1 MKLENKILK
10 LSVVG
15 ALFFALF
22 GIAWGWA
29 LNSDMIIF
37 DGLYSFISVMLS
49 MLSLYINN
57 YMAKRDFEKF
67 PFGKHILEPIVI
79 SIKSLIIAIMCLY
92 SLVGAI
98 KTIVAGGNNLEFGL
112 AIIYSVVSVIGCG
125 AISLY
130 MKLKS
135 KALSSE
141 LIKAEFTQWLMDTS
155 LSTAVLVAFI
165 VAIIISNTKLNFL
178 NPYIDPVMT
187 AVVSLVCIRIPI
199 KGFIESFK
207 EVICVKADDEI
218 NDDIYV
224 LVKEIEEEYNFED
237 SIARVS
243 KIGRELRIEIDFIY
257 NKDSKLKTLDQMD
270 NVREEINDA
279 IKHIDYK
286 KWLNVSFT
294 GNKNGQYKSQRK
306 LTFFIFLNN

>member
-10 LSVVG
+10 ISVVG

-29 LNSDMIIF
+29 IDSDMIIF
-37 DGLYSFISVMLS
+37 DGLYSFISVILS

-98 KTIVAGGNNLEFGL
+98 KTILTGGNNLEFGL
-112 AIIYSVVSVIGCG
+112 AIIYSIISVIGCG

-130 MKLKS
+130 MKVKS
-135 KALSSE
+135 KSLSSE

-165 VAIIISNTKLNFL
+165 IGIIISNTKLNFL
-178 NPYIDPVMT
+178 NSYIDPGMT

-207 EVICVKADDEI
+207 EVICVKANDEI

-224 LVKEIEEEYNFED
+224 LVKEIEEEYKFEE
-237 SIARVS
+237 SITRVS
-243 KIGRELRIEIDFIY
+243 KVGRELRIEIDFVY

-294 GNKNGQYKSQRK
+294 GNKKWA
-306 LTFFIFLNN
+306 I

>member
-29 LNSDMIIF
+29 LDSDMIIF
-37 DGLYSFISVMLS
+37 DGLYSFISVILS

-98 KTIVAGGNNLEFGL
+98 KTILTGGNNLEFGL
-112 AIIYSVVSVIGCG
+112 AIIYSIISVIGCG

-130 MKLKS
+130 MKVKS
-135 KALSSE
+135 KSLSSE
-141 LIKAEFTQWLMDTS
+141 LIKAEFTQWLMDTP

-165 VAIIISNTKLNFL
+165 IGIIISNTKLNFL
-178 NPYIDPVMT
+178 NSYIDPGMT

-207 EVICVKADDEI
+207 EVICVKANDEI

-224 LVKEIEEEYNFED
+224 LVKEIEEEYKFEE
-237 SIARVS
+237 SITRVS
-243 KIGRELRIEIDFIY
+243 KVGRELRIEIDFIY

-294 GNKNGQYKSQRK
+294 GNKKWA
-306 LTFFIFLNN
+306 I

>member
-29 LNSDMIIF
+29 LDSDMIIF
-37 DGLYSFISVMLS
+37 DGLYSFISVILS
-49 MLSLYINN
+49 MLSLYINK

-98 KTIVAGGNNLEFGL
+98 KTILTGGNNLEFGL
-112 AIIYSVVSVIGCG
+112 AIIYSIISVIGCG

-130 MKLKS
+130 MKVKS
-135 KALSSE
+135 KSLSSE

-165 VAIIISNTKLNFL
+165 IGIIISNTKLNFL
-178 NPYIDPVMT
+178 NSYIDPGMT

-207 EVICVKADDEI
+207 EVICVKANDEI

-224 LVKEIEEEYNFED
+224 LVKEIEEEYKFEE
-237 SIARVS
+237 SITRVS
-243 KIGRELRIEIDFIY
+243 KVGRELRIEIDFIY

-294 GNKNGQYKSQRK
+294 GNKKWA
-306 LTFFIFLNN
+306 I

>member
-1 MKLENKILK
+1 
-10 LSVVG
+10 
-15 ALFFALF
+15 
-22 GIAWGWA
+22 
-29 LNSDMIIF
+29 MIIF
-37 DGLYSFISVMLS
+37 DGLYSFISVILS

-92 SLVGAI
+92 TLVGAV
-98 KTIVAGGNNLEFGL
+98 KSIVIGGNNLEFGL
-112 AIIYSVVSVIGCG
+112 AIIYSIVSVIGCG

-130 MKLKS
+130 MKVKS

-141 LIKAEFTQWLMDTS
+141 LIKAEFTQWFMDTA
-155 LSTAVLVAFI
+155 LSTAVLVGFI
-165 VAIIISNTKLNFL
+165 IGIAISNTKFNFL

-187 AVVSLVCIRIPI
+187 LASSLLCIKMPI
-199 KGFIESFK
+199 KIFIESFK
-207 EVICVKADDEI
+207 EVICVKANDEI

-224 LVKEIEEEYNFED
+224 LVKEIEEEYKFED
-237 SIARVS
+237 SITRVS
-243 KIGRELRIEIDFIY
+243 KVGRELRIEIDFVY

-294 GNKNGQYKSQRK
+294 GNKKWA
-306 LTFFIFLNN
+306 I

>member
-29 LNSDMIIF
+29 IDSDMIIF
-37 DGLYSFISVMLS
+37 DGLYSFISVILS

-92 SLVGAI
+92 SLIDAI
-98 KTIVAGGNNLEFGL
+98 KTIVSGGNSVSLGL
-112 AIIYSVVSVIGCG
+112 AIIYSIVSVVGCG
-125 AISLY
+125 VISFY
-130 MKLKS
+130 MKIKE
-135 KALSSE
+135 KELSSE
-141 LIKAEFTQWLMDTS
+141 LIKAECMQWFMDTA
-155 LSTAVLVAFI
+155 LSTAVLVAFL
-165 VAIIISNTKLNFL
+165 VAEVLAKTKLNIL
-178 NPYIDPVMT
+178 NPYIDPGMT
-187 AVVSLVCIRIPI
+187 VVVSLIFIKMPI
-199 KGFIESFK
+199 KTFINSFK
-207 EVICVKADDEI
+207 EVMCVKADDEI
-218 NDDIYV
+218 NEDIYV
-224 LVKEIEEEYNFED
+224 LVKEIEEEYKFED
-237 SIARVS
+237 SITRVS
-243 KIGRELRIEIDFIY
+243 KIGSELRIEIDFVY

-270 NVREEINDA
+270 RVREEINNA
-279 IKHIDYK
+279 IKHIDYN

-294 GNKNGQYKSQRK
+294 GNKKWA
-306 LTFFIFLNN
+306 I

>member
-10 LSVVG
+10 LSVIG

-29 LNSDMIIF
+29 IKSDMIIF
-37 DGLYSFISVMLS
+37 DGLYSFISVVLS

-79 SIKSLIIAIMCLY
+79 SIKSLIIAIMCSY
-92 SLVGAI
+92 SLIEAI
-98 KTIVAGGNNLEFGL
+98 KTLMNGGNSLEFGL
-112 AIIYSVVSVIGCG
+112 ALIYSIVSVLGCG
-125 AISLY
+125 IISFY
-130 MKLKS
+130 MKEQEK
-135 KALSSE
+135 KINSE
-141 LIKAEFTQWLMDTS
+141 LIKAECTQWFMDTA
-155 LSTAVLVAFI
+155 LSTAVLVGFI
-165 VAIIISNTKLNFL
+165 IAMVLAGTKLKSL
-178 NPYIDPVMT
+178 NPYIDPFMT
-187 AVVSLVCIRIPI
+187 IVVSLVCIRIPI
-199 KGFIESFK
+199 KTFIESFK
-207 EVICVKADDEI
+207 EVICVKANDEI

-224 LVKEIEEEYNFED
+224 LVKGIEEEYNFEE
-237 SIARVS
+237 SITRVS
-243 KIGRELRIEIDFIY
+243 KVGRELRIEIDFVY

-279 IKHIDYK
+279 IKHIGYN

-294 GNKNGQYKSQRK
+294 GNKKWAV
-306 LTFFIFLNN
+306 

>member
-1 MKLENKILK
+1 MKLENRILK
-10 LSVVG
+10 ISVVG

-29 LNSDMIIF
+29 IKSDMIIF
-37 DGLYSFISVMLS
+37 DGLYSFISVILS

-79 SIKSLIIAIMCLY
+79 SIKSLIIALMCLY

-98 KTIVAGGNNLEFGL
+98 KTIASGGNNLEISL
-112 AIIYSVVSVIGCG
+112 VLIYSIVSVIGCG
-125 AISLY
+125 AISFY
-130 MKLKS
+130 MKIKE
-135 KALSSE
+135 KKLSSE
-141 LIKAEFTQWLMDTS
+141 LIKAESTQWFMDTA
-155 LSTAVLVAFI
+155 LSTAVLVAFLI
-165 VAIIISNTKLNFL
+165 AMLLENTKLNFL
-178 NPYIDPVMT
+178 NSYVDPFMT
-187 AVVSLVCIRIPI
+187 LIVSILCIRIPI
-199 KGFIESFK
+199 RSFIESFK

-224 LVKEIEEEYNFED
+224 LVKEIEEEYNFEE
-237 SIARVS
+237 SITRVS
-243 KIGRELRIEIDFIY
+243 KVGRELRIEIDFIY

-294 GNKNGQYKSQRK
+294 GNKKWA
-306 LTFFIFLNN
+306 I

>member
-10 LSVVG
+10 LSVIG

-29 LNSDMIIF
+29 IKSDMIIF
-37 DGLYSFISVMLS
+37 DGLYSFISVVLS

-79 SIKSLIIAIMCLY
+79 SIKSLIIAIMCSY
-92 SLVGAI
+92 SLIEAI
-98 KTIVAGGNNLEFGL
+98 KTLMNGGNSLEFGL
-112 AIIYSVVSVIGCG
+112 ALIYSIVSVFGCG
-125 AISLY
+125 IISFY
-130 MKLKS
+130 MKEQEK
-135 KALSSE
+135 KINSE
-141 LIKAEFTQWLMDTS
+141 LIKAECTQWFMDTA
-155 LSTAVLVAFI
+155 LSTAVLVGFI
-165 VAIIISNTKLNFL
+165 IAMVLAGTKLKSL
-178 NPYIDPVMT
+178 NPYIDPFMT
-187 AVVSLVCIRIPI
+187 IVVSLVCIRIPI
-199 KGFIESFK
+199 KTFIESFK
-207 EVICVKADDEI
+207 EVICVKANDEI

-224 LVKEIEEEYNFED
+224 LVKGIEEEYNFEE
-237 SIARVS
+237 SITRVS
-243 KIGRELRIEIDFIY
+243 KVGRELRIEIDFVY

-279 IKHIDYK
+279 IKHIDYN

-294 GNKNGQYKSQRK
+294 GNKKWAV
-306 LTFFIFLNN
+306 

>member
-29 LNSDMIIF
+29 LDSDMIIF
-37 DGLYSFISVMLS
+37 DGLYSFISVILS

-98 KTIVAGGNNLEFGL
+98 KTILTGGNNLEFGL
-112 AIIYSVVSVIGCG
+112 AIIYSIISVIGCG

-130 MKLKS
+130 MKVKS
-135 KALSSE
+135 KSLSSE

-165 VAIIISNTKLNFL
+165 IGIIISNTKLNFL
-178 NPYIDPVMT
+178 NSYIDPGMT

-207 EVICVKADDEI
+207 EVICVKANDEI

-224 LVKEIEEEYNFED
+224 LVKEIEEEYKFEE
-237 SIARVS
+237 SITRVS
-243 KIGRELRIEIDFIY
+243 KVGRELRIEIDFVY
-257 NKDSKLKTLDQMD
+257 NKDSKLKTIDQMD

-294 GNKNGQYKSQRK
+294 GNKKWA
-306 LTFFIFLNN
+306 I

>member
-1 MKLENKILK
+1 
-10 LSVVG
+10 
-15 ALFFALF
+15 
-22 GIAWGWA
+22 
-29 LNSDMIIF
+29 MIIF
-37 DGLYSFISVMLS
+37 DGLYSFVSVILS

-92 SLVGAI
+92 SLVGAV
-98 KTIVAGGNNLEFGL
+98 KTIVSGGNNLEFGL
-112 AIIYSVVSVIGCG
+112 AIIYSIISVIGCG
-125 AISLY
+125 VISLY
-130 MKLKS
+130 MKIKS

-155 LSTAVLVAFI
+155 LSAAVLAAFI
-165 VAIIISNTKLNFL
+165 IGIAISNTKLNFL
-178 NPYIDPVMT
+178 NPYIDPGMT
-187 AVVSLVCIRIPI
+187 VAASLLCIRIPI
-199 KGFIESFK
+199 KIF
-207 EVICVKADDEI
+207 I

-237 SIARVS
+237 SITRVS
-243 KIGRELRIEIDFIY
+243 KVGRELRIEIDFVY

-294 GNKNGQYKSQRK
+294 GNKKWA
-306 LTFFIFLNN
+306 I

>member
-1 MKLENKILK
+1 
-10 LSVVG
+10 
-15 ALFFALF
+15 
-22 GIAWGWA
+22 
-29 LNSDMIIF
+29 MIIF
-37 DGLYSFISVMLS
+37 DGLYSFISVILS
-49 MLSLYINN
+49 MISLYINK

-92 SLVGAI
+92 SLIGAV
-98 KTIVAGGNNLEFGL
+98 KTIANGGNNLEFGMAL
-112 AIIYSVVSVIGCG
+112 IYSIVSVVGCG
-125 AISLY
+125 AITFY
-130 MKLKS
+130 MKAKE

-141 LIKAEFTQWLMDTS
+141 LIKAEYSQWFMDTA

-165 VAIIISNTKLNFL
+165 VAIILSKTRLNFL
-178 NPYIDPVMT
+178 NPYIDPAMTVM
-187 AVVSLVCIRIPI
+187 VSLLCIRIPI
-199 KGFIESFK
+199 KSFINSFK
-207 EVICVKADDEI
+207 EVICVKANDEI

-237 SIARVS
+237 SITRVS
-243 KIGRELRIEIDFIY
+243 KVGRELRIEIDFVY

-294 GNKNGQYKSQRK
+294 GNKKWA
-306 LTFFIFLNN
+306 I

>member
-1 MKLENKILK
+1 MKIENKILK
-10 LSVVG
+10 LSVLG

-29 LNSDMIIF
+29 IDSDMIIF
-37 DGLYSFISVMLS
+37 DGLYSFISLILS

-57 YMAKRDFEKF
+57 YMAKRDFDKF

-92 SLVGAI
+92 SLIGAV
-98 KTIVAGGNNLEFGL
+98 KTIANGGNNLEFGMAL
-112 AIIYSVVSVIGCG
+112 IYSIVSVVGCG
-125 AISLY
+125 AITFY
-130 MKLKS
+130 MKAKE

-141 LIKAEFTQWLMDTS
+141 LIKAEYSQWFMDTA

-165 VAIIISNTKLNFL
+165 VAIILSKTRLNFL
-178 NPYIDPVMT
+178 NPYIDPAMTVM
-187 AVVSLVCIRIPI
+187 VSLLCIRIPI
-199 KGFIESFK
+199 KSFINSFK
-207 EVICVKADDEI
+207 EVICVKANDEI

-237 SIARVS
+237 SITRVS
-243 KIGRELRIEIDFIY
+243 KVGRELRIEIDFVY

-294 GNKNGQYKSQRK
+294 GNKKWA
-306 LTFFIFLNN
+306 I

>member
-1 MKLENKILK
+1 
-10 LSVVG
+10 
-15 ALFFALF
+15 
-22 GIAWGWA
+22 
-29 LNSDMIIF
+29 MIIF
-37 DGLYSFISVMLS
+37 DGLYSFISVILS

-92 SLVGAI
+92 SLIGAV
-98 KTIVAGGNNLEFGL
+98 KTIASGGNNLEIGL
-112 AIIYSVVSVIGCG
+112 ALIYSIVSVIGCG
-125 AISLY
+125 AISFY
-130 MKLKS
+130 MKIKE
-135 KALSSE
+135 KKLSSE
-141 LIKAEFTQWLMDTS
+141 LIKAESTQWFMDTA
-155 LSTAVLVAFI
+155 LSAAVLVAFLI
-165 VAIIISNTKLNFL
+165 AMLLENTKLNFL
-178 NPYIDPVMT
+178 NSYVDPFMT
-187 AVVSLVCIRIPI
+187 LIVSILCIRIPI
-199 KGFIESFK
+199 RSFIESFK

-224 LVKEIEEEYNFED
+224 LVKEIEEEYNFEE
-237 SIARVS
+237 SITRVS
-243 KIGRELRIEIDFIY
+243 KVGRELRIEIDFIY

-294 GNKNGQYKSQRK
+294 GNKKWA
-306 LTFFIFLNN
+306 I

>member
-10 LSVVG
+10 LSVIG

-29 LNSDMIIF
+29 IQSDMIIF
-37 DGLYSFISVMLS
+37 DGLYSFISVILS
-49 MLSLYINN
+49 MLSLYINK

-67 PFGKHILEPIVI
+67 PFGKHILEPLVI
-79 SIKSLIIAIMCLY
+79 SIKSLVIAIMCLY
-92 SLVGAI
+92 SLVGAV
-98 KTIVAGGNNLEFGL
+98 KTIVNGGNNLEIGL
-112 AIIYSVVSVIGCG
+112 ALIYSIISVGGC
-125 AISLY
+125 AVICFY
-130 MKLKS
+130 MKVKE

-141 LIKAEFTQWLMDTS
+141 LIKAESNQWFMDTA
-155 LSTAVLVAFI
+155 LSAAVLVAFLI
-165 VAIIISNTKLNFL
+165 AMVLEKTKLSFL
-178 NPYIDPVMT
+178 NSYIDPFMT
-187 AVVSLVCIRIPI
+187 LVVSLLCIRIPI
-199 KGFIESFK
+199 KGFINSFK

-224 LVKEIEEEYNFED
+224 LVKEIEEEYNFEE
-237 SIARVS
+237 SITRVS
-243 KIGRELRIEIDFIY
+243 KIGRELRIEIDFVY

-279 IKHIDYK
+279 IKHIDYN

-294 GNKNGQYKSQRK
+294 GNKKWAV
-306 LTFFIFLNN
+306 

>member
-29 LNSDMIIF
+29 LDSDMIIF
-37 DGLYSFISVMLS
+37 DGLYSFISVILS

-92 SLVGAI
+92 SLVGAVKSI
-98 KTIVAGGNNLEFGL
+98 ISGGNNLEFGL
-112 AIIYSVVSVIGCG
+112 AIIYSIVSVIGCG

-130 MKLKS
+130 MKVKS

-141 LIKAEFTQWLMDTS
+141 LIKAEFTQWFMDTA
-155 LSTAVLVAFI
+155 LSTAVLVGFI
-165 VAIIISNTKLNFL
+165 IGIAISNTKLNFL

-187 AVVSLVCIRIPI
+187 VAASLLCIRIPI
-199 KGFIESFK
+199 KIFIESFK
-207 EVICVKADDEI
+207 EVICVKANDEI

-224 LVKEIEEEYNFED
+224 LVKEIEEEYKFED
-237 SIARVS
+237 SITRVS
-243 KIGRELRIEIDFIY
+243 KVGRELRIEIDFVY

-294 GNKNGQYKSQRK
+294 GNKKWA
-306 LTFFIFLNN
+306 I

>member
-10 LSVVG
+10 LSAIG

-29 LNSDMIIF
+29 IKSDMIIF
-37 DGLYSFISVMLS
+37 DGLYSFISVILS

-79 SIKSLIIAIMCLY
+79 SIKSLIIIIMCLY
-92 SLVGAI
+92 SLMQAI
-98 KTIVAGGNNLEFGL
+98 AIILSGGNDLEFGL
-112 AIIYSVVSVIGCG
+112 ALIYSIVSVVGCA

-130 MKLKS
+130 MKIKEKS
-135 KALSSE
+135 LSSE
-141 LIKAEFTQWLMDTS
+141 LIKAECTQWFMDTA
-155 LSTAVLVAFI
+155 LSTAVLIAFI
-165 VAIIISNTKLNFL
+165 VAMILAKTKLSFL
-178 NPYIDPVMT
+178 NLYIDPIMT
-187 AVVSLVCIRIPI
+187 VVVSLLCIRIPI
-199 KGFIESFK
+199 KTFIDSFK
-207 EVICVKADDEI
+207 EVISVKANDEI

-224 LVKEIEEEYNFED
+224 LVKEIEDEYKFED

-243 KIGRELRIEIDFIY
+243 KVGRELRIEIDFIY

-270 NVREEINDA
+270 NVREEIHEA
-279 IKHIDYK
+279 IKHINYK

-294 GNKNGQYKSQRK
+294 GNKKWA
-306 LTFFIFLNN
+306 I

>member
-67 PFGKHILEPIVI
+67 PFGKHILEPLVI

-165 VAIIISNTKLNFL
+165 VAIIISNTKLSFL
-178 NPYIDPVMT
+178 NPYVDPVMT
-187 AVVSLVCIRIPI
+187 AVVSLVCVRIPI

-294 GNKNGQYKSQRK
+294 GNKKWA
-306 LTFFIFLNN
+306 I

>member
-10 LSVVG
+10 LSVIG

-29 LNSDMIIF
+29 IKSDMIIF
-37 DGLYSFISVMLS
+37 DGLYSFISVVLS

-92 SLVGAI
+92 SLIGAV
-98 KTIVAGGNNLEFGL
+98 KTIANGGNNLEFGMAL
-112 AIIYSVVSVIGCG
+112 IYSIVSVVGCG
-125 AISLY
+125 AITFY
-130 MKLKS
+130 MKAKE

-141 LIKAEFTQWLMDTS
+141 LIKAEYSQWFMDTA

-165 VAIIISNTKLNFL
+165 VAIILSKTRLNFL
-178 NPYIDPVMT
+178 NPYIDPAMTVM
-187 AVVSLVCIRIPI
+187 VSLLCIRIPI
-199 KGFIESFK
+199 KSFINSFK
-207 EVICVKADDEI
+207 EVICVKANDEI

-237 SIARVS
+237 SITRVS
-243 KIGRELRIEIDFIY
+243 KVGRELRIEIDFVY

-294 GNKNGQYKSQRK
+294 GNKKWA
-306 LTFFIFLNN
+306 I

>member
-10 LSVVG
+10 LSVIG

-29 LNSDMIIF
+29 IKSDMIIF
-37 DGLYSFISVMLS
+37 DGLYSFISVVLS

-79 SIKSLIIAIMCLY
+79 SIKSLIIAIMCSY
-92 SLVGAI
+92 SLIEAI
-98 KTIVAGGNNLEFGL
+98 KTLINGGNSLEFGL
-112 AIIYSVVSVIGCG
+112 ALIYSIVSVLGCG
-125 AISLY
+125 IISFY
-130 MKLKS
+130 MKEQEK
-135 KALSSE
+135 KINSE
-141 LIKAEFTQWLMDTS
+141 LIKAECTQWFMDTA
-155 LSTAVLVAFI
+155 LSTAVLVGFI
-165 VAIIISNTKLNFL
+165 IAMVLAGTKLKSL
-178 NPYIDPVMT
+178 NPYIDPFMT
-187 AVVSLVCIRIPI
+187 IVVSLVCIRIPI
-199 KGFIESFK
+199 KTFIESFK
-207 EVICVKADDEI
+207 EVICVKANDEI

-224 LVKEIEEEYNFED
+224 LVKGIEEEYNFEE
-237 SIARVS
+237 SITRVS
-243 KIGRELRIEIDFIY
+243 KVGRELRIEIDFVY

-279 IKHIDYK
+279 IKHIDYN

-294 GNKNGQYKSQRK
+294 GNKKWAV
-306 LTFFIFLNN
+306 

>member
-10 LSVVG
+10 LSVIG

-29 LNSDMIIF
+29 IKSDMIIF
-37 DGLYSFISVMLS
+37 DGLYSFISVVLS

-79 SIKSLIIAIMCLY
+79 SIKSLIIAIMCSY
-92 SLVGAI
+92 SLIEAI
-98 KTIVAGGNNLEFGL
+98 KTLMNGGNSLEFGL
-112 AIIYSVVSVIGCG
+112 ALIYSIVSVLGCG
-125 AISLY
+125 IISFY
-130 MKLKS
+130 MKEQEK
-135 KALSSE
+135 KINSE
-141 LIKAEFTQWLMDTS
+141 LIKAECTQWFMDTA
-155 LSTAVLVAFI
+155 LSTAVLVGFI
-165 VAIIISNTKLNFL
+165 IAMVLAGTKLKSL
-178 NPYIDPVMT
+178 NPYIDPFMT
-187 AVVSLVCIRIPI
+187 IVVSLVCIRIPI
-199 KGFIESFK
+199 KTFIESFK
-207 EVICVKADDEI
+207 EVICVEANDEI

-224 LVKEIEEEYNFED
+224 LVKGIEEEYNFEE
-237 SIARVS
+237 SITRVS
-243 KIGRELRIEIDFIY
+243 KVGRELRIEIDFVY

-279 IKHIDYK
+279 IKHIDYN

-294 GNKNGQYKSQRK
+294 GNKKWAV
-306 LTFFIFLNN
+306 